1 VAGPERA
8 NAPNQRVS
16 VNRPAQRNYAQR
28 CRHWPFSHWR
38 LAIRL
43 SNTVNESF
51 RQVAPVRPAA
61 AYIGGKRRL
70 GEQLA
75 RRIEA
80 VLHETYAEPFVGMGG
95 VFFRRRWAARREV
108 VNDIS
113 RDVATLFR
121 ILQRHYPQFMETLKF
136 QIASR
141 REFER
146 LAACNPDTLTDLE
159 RAARF
164 LYLQRLAFGGKV
176 AGRNFGVEVNGPSR
190 FDVTK
195 LGPLLDAIHE
205 RLSGV
210 VIECLRWAEFIDRY
224 DSATTLF
231 YLDPPYYG
239 SETDYGAGVFE
250 RSDFVKLAAR
260 LSKIAGRFM
269 LSVNDVPEM
278 RSAFARFAIEQVS
291 TRYTVSGQWSDV
303 SEIIVTG
310 PSKEPF
316 ALVPDLLNV

>member
-1 VAGPERA
+1 M
-8 NAPNQRVS
+8 NDS
-16 VNRPAQRNYAQR
+16 
-28 CRHWPFSHWR
+28 
-38 LAIRL
+38 
-43 SNTVNESF
+43 SF
-51 RQVAPVRPAA
+51 RPVTPIRPAA

-80 VLHETYAEPFVGMGG
+80 VPHETYAEPFVGMGG
-95 VFFRRRWAARREV
+95 VFFRRRWAAKREV

-146 LAACNPDTLTDLE
+146 LAASNPDTLTDLE
-159 RAARF
+159 RAGRF

-176 AGRNFGVEVNGPSR
+176 AGRNFGVDTNGPSR

-195 LGPLLDAIHE
+195 LGPLLEEINE
-205 RLSGV
+205 RLAGV
-210 VIECLRWAEFIDRY
+210 VIECLPWADFIARY
-224 DSATTLF
+224 DTPTTLF
-231 YLDPPYYG
+231 YLDPPYWG
-239 SETDYGAGVFE
+239 SETDYGGGVFT
-250 RSDFVKLAAR
+250 RGDFVRLAIR
-260 LSKIAGRFM
+260 LSTIAGKFI

-278 RSAFARFAIEQVS
+278 REVFARFAIESVA
-291 TRYTVSGQWSDV
+291 TRYTVAGGKWSDV
-303 SEIIVTG
+303 AEIVVTG
-310 PSKEPF
+310 PGRDTI
-316 ALVPDLLNV
+316 AAVPDLLSRA

>member
-1 VAGPERA
+1 MEEGIF
-8 NAPNQRVS
+8 
-16 VNRPAQRNYAQR
+16 RPV
-28 CRHWPFSHWR
+28 
-38 LAIRL
+38 
-43 SNTVNESF
+43 T
-51 RQVAPVRPAA
+51 PVRPAA

-80 VLHETYAEPFVGMGG
+80 VEHSIYAEPFVGMGG
-95 VFFRRRWAARREV
+95 VFFRRRWAPRSEV

-146 LAACNPDTLTDLE
+146 LLACNPDTLTDLE
-159 RAARF
+159 RAGRF

-176 AGRNFGVEVNGPSR
+176 AGRSFGVDSGGPSR

-195 LGPLLDAIHE
+195 LGPVLVEIHE
-205 RLSGV
+205 RLAGV
-210 VIECLRWAEFIDRY
+210 VIECLPWRDFVARY
-224 DSATTLF
+224 DTPGTLF
-231 YLDPPYYG
+231 FLDPPYWG
-239 SETDYGAGVFE
+239 SETDFGAGVFT
-250 RSDFVKLAAR
+250 RGDFVRLVIELAAI
-260 LSKIAGRFM
+260 KGRFI

-278 RSAFARFAIEQVS
+278 RDAFARFSIESVS
-291 TRYTVSGQWSDV
+291 TRYTVAGGEWSDV
-303 SEIIVTG
+303 AEIIVTG
-310 PSKEPF
+310 PAPGSIPP
-316 ALVPDLLNV
+316 APDLLSGIVT